1 MFILGA
7 ECKMVL
13 FFTIVT
19 IDGGYPTAVLNIPS
33 ISSNIR

>member
-1 MFILGA
+1 MQNGS
-7 ECKMVL
+7 